1 MPPLGMEQA
10 LEVTRIYSIS
20 GDTSRPAM
28 SLQPPIR
35 QPHHSA
41 SDVAIIG
48 GGSHPKPGEISKAD
62 HGILF
67 LDELPE
73 HKRVV
78 LETLRQPLED
88 GRVCISRAADSA
100 EFPARFQLIAAM
112 NPCPCGYLGHPTKAC
127 RCSPSQVRRY
137 IGRISGPLLDR
148 FDLRIH
154 VPPVEREELAR
165 MQAGE
170 SSVTIAKRV
179 LAARNIQY
187 ARLGEGRVNA
197 RMSTEEIERYAR
209 PDAEGAKLLDT
220 AMNRFSLSARSYHRI
235 LKVARTI
242 ADLAISDTV
251 QTGHIAEALQYR
263 GEDILETMSSQR
275 F

>member
-1 MPPLGMEQA
+1 
-10 LEVTRIYSIS
+10 
-20 GDTSRPAM
+20 
-28 SLQPPIR
+28 
-35 QPHHSA
+35 
-41 SDVAIIG
+41 
-48 GGSHPKPGEISKAD
+48 
-62 HGILF
+62 
-67 LDELPE
+67 
-73 HKRVV
+73 VV

-127 RCSPSQVRRY
+127 RCAPSQVRRY

-170 SSVTIAKRV
+170 SSATIAGRV
-179 LAARNIQY
+179 LAARKIQY
-187 ARLGEGRVNA
+187 VRLGEGRVNA
-197 RMSTEEIERYAR
+197 RMSTEEIERFAK
-209 PDAEGAKLLDT
+209 PDAAGAKLLDV

-242 ADLAISDTV
+242 ADLAASDAV

-263 GEDILETMSSQR
+263 GEDILETYSG
-275 F
+275 

>member
-1 MPPLGMEQA
+1 
-10 LEVTRIYSIS
+10 
-20 GDTSRPAM
+20 
-28 SLQPPIR
+28 
-35 QPHHSA
+35 
-41 SDVAIIG
+41 
-48 GGSHPKPGEISKAD
+48 
-62 HGILF
+62 
-67 LDELPE
+67 
-73 HKRVV
+73 VV

-88 GRVCISRAADSA
+88 GRVCIARAADSA
-100 EFPARFQLIAAM
+100 EFPAHFQLVAAM

-137 IGRISGPLLDR
+137 VGRISGPLLDR

-170 SSVTIAKRV
+170 SSATIAARV
-179 LAARNIQY
+179 LAARQRQY
-187 ARLGEGRVNA
+187 KRLGAGRVNA

-209 PDAEGAKLLDT
+209 PDSEGAKLLDA

-242 ADLAISDTV
+242 ADLSAAETV
-251 QTGHIAEALQYR
+251 QSGHIAEALQYR
-263 GEDILETMSSQR
+263 GEDLFESMTQ
-275 F
+275 